1 MNNRKIVSYVS
12 LNFISTAM
20 RHDYCDY
27 TGEIWNQFEK
37 IYSNYK
43 LSFIKHTISEKKITI
58 KHS

>member
-1 MNNRKIVSYVS
+1 
-12 LNFISTAM
+12 M

-27 TGEIWNQFEK
+27 TGKIGNQFEK

-43 LSFIKHTISEKKITI
+43 LSFIKHTISKKKITI